1 MLCWHWK
8 SRLLPNLLVSMA
20 LGLLLLLSLAIPE
33 TIASGSSPCVVPV
46 QMEGAEEGAEVPVA
60 RIKVGYTDETL
71 RLALD
76 FYSVGVTVSS
86 HVPWMRSITYMAASG
101 IDVVEMCHRRIR
113 IPVRYDPEAAVLAG
127 CPTCDG
133 TLGLGRFNPLWMAW
147 KSVTLSGGAM
157 ILDQSR
163 KRSHVVSLSH
173 GEPAKCIRG
182 HRGFCLTEARIG
194 DKTYLLDFAF
204 QTQETYLPPEVY
216 EKYVGIRS
224 LEKDPPSSWKDL
236 KMWVGDNKVVI
247 GRDHIIP
254 MSRLGTRKL
263 LVKPNNNNN
272 IAEVGNDTIVLGRA
286 AWRALRVVRDTEAE
300 TITVVSWNCN
310 RSHTSWGWLL
320 LILAGLFLLRWKT
333 THDALW
339 VRGNDG
345 LYPDRILIE
354 IFAAIIGFAS
364 YFLPSVREGLE
375 NFQRFSIY
383 SIVVISTLVAWM
395 IFTLAIYYS
404 DKTEWIGD
412 IFLVSKKP
420 ALPPNW
426 SPPSPSFA
434 SHGAPLPP
442 EMRRKPPPE
451 GTLLLRFSPRVAIMR
466 TMAVETI
473 LLLSTILLLNET
485 REDTLAGLF
494 PFLFTVGYLFILF
507 YWGWLALYYTPN
519 ISPWLVWILWWIYY
533 IVLVGTSAWVTAVEI
548 VIPFFEREVP
558 ELVWPSEISAVMV
571 YIFIAYWAARIGGDS
586 VHKERARL
594 YYLGI
599 RYIGPFRIIRPGPGS
614 TDPTVK
620 AVVAYPPRPS
630 PSLPPRRKS
639 QVTSPGALSERF
651 GPRYVYYPHQLGG
664 VGVRHRRMN
673 PYGQ

>member
-1 MLCWHWK
+1 M
-8 SRLLPNLLVSMA
+8 
-20 LGLLLLLSLAIPE
+20 IPE
-33 TIASGSSPCVVPV
+33 TTAGFGSSPCVVPV
-46 QMEGAEEGAEVPVA
+46 QLEGSEEGSEVPVA

-76 FYSVGVTVSS
+76 FYSVGVAVSS
-86 HVPWMRSITYMAASG
+86 RVPWLRSSTYMAASG

-113 IPVRYDPEAAVLAG
+113 LPVRYDPEAAGLAG
-127 CPTCDG
+127 CPSCDG
-133 TLGLGRFNPLWMAW
+133 TFGLGRFNPLWMAW

-157 ILDQSR
+157 ILDQNR
-163 KRSHVVSLSH
+163 RNSHVISLSH
-173 GEPAKCIRG
+173 GEPAKCVRG
-182 HRGFCLTEARIG
+182 HQGFCMTEARVG
-194 DKTYLLDFAF
+194 NKTYHLDFAF

-224 LEKDPPSSWKDL
+224 LEKDPPSSWKNFR
-236 KMWVGDNKVVI
+236 MWVGDNEIII

-254 MSRLGTRKL
+254 MSRLGTRRL
-263 LVKPNNNNN
+263 LVKPNLD
-272 IAEVGNDTIVLGRA
+272 ATGGDTIVLGRA

-300 TITVVSWNCN
+300 TITVVSWNCC
-310 RSHTSWGWLL
+310 RSHTAWGWLL

-345 LYPDRILIE
+345 LYPDRVLIE
-354 IFAAIIGFAS
+354 IFTAIVGFAS

-375 NFQRFSIY
+375 NFQMFSIY

-412 IFLVSKKP
+412 VFLVSSKP
-420 ALPPNW
+420 TLPPDW
-426 SPPSPSFA
+426 SPPRPSFGT
-434 SHGAPLPP
+434 HGAPLPS
-442 EMRRKPPPE
+442 EMRRRPPPE

-485 REDTLAGLF
+485 REDTLASLF
-494 PFLFTVGYLFILF
+494 PFLFVVGYLFIMF

-519 ISPWLVWILWWIYY
+519 ISPWFIWIVWWVYY
-533 IVLVGTSAWVTAVEI
+533 AALVGTSAWVTAVEI

-558 ELVWPSEISAVMV
+558 ELVWASEVSAVMV
-571 YIFIAYWAARIGGDS
+571 YIFIVYWAARIGGDS
-586 VHKERARL
+586 VNKERARL
-594 YYLGI
+594 YHLGI
-599 RYIGPFRIIRPGPGS
+599 RYIGPFKIIRSG
-614 TDPTVK
+614 TTTE
-620 AVVAYPPRPS
+620 AVVAYPP
-630 PSLPPRRKS
+630 PRVNRVITTATS
-639 QVTSPGALSERF
+639 QVASSGRPVA
-651 GPRYVYYPHQLGG
+651 PQYVNYPNQMVGG
-664 VGVRHRRMN
+664 VGVRHRRVVL
-673 PYGQ
+673 PYRQ